1 MGRKSAFSVRISA
14 MIIASVIAVFNH
26 GALLH
31 MHMSSA
37 LGRAVD
43 GYIVLIHYR
52 SKIMDTPFAQW
63 PALMNLNVGYGKL
76 LFAGLDSPSSFMRC
90 LYEDSIHG
98 AYMSKA
104 WKGIGIIGRHRMR
117 RSVGMLAS
125 VTKHGSSLKI
135 PVWIVQK
142 GAVSCHFHTFLAV
155 VSAVL
160 GLWADGG

>member
-1 MGRKSAFSVRISA
+1 MSRGSAFPVRLGT

-63 PALMNLNVGYGKL
+63 PALMNPSVGYGKL
-76 LFAGLDSPSSFMRC
+76 LFAGIGRPSSFMGC
-90 LYEDSIHG
+90 LYEDGIHG

-125 VTKHGSSLKI
+125 VTKHGSSLKT
-135 PVWIVQK
+135 P
-142 GAVSCHFHTFLAV
+142 F
-155 VSAVL
+155 
-160 GLWADGG
+160 

>member
-1 MGRKSAFSVRISA
+1 MSRGSAFPVRISA

-43 GYIVLIHYR
+43 GCTVLIHYR
-52 SKIMDTPFAQW
+52 VRAFMDTPFAQW

-76 LFAGLDSPSSFMRC
+76 LFAGIGGSSSFMRC

-98 AYMSKA
+98 VYMSEA
-104 WKGIGIIGRHRMR
+104 WKDIGMISRRRMR
-117 RSVGMLAS
+117 KSMSALAS
-125 VTKHGSSLKI
+125 ATKHGSSLKT
-135 PVWIVQK
+135 P
-142 GAVSCHFHTFLAV
+142 F
-155 VSAVL
+155 
-160 GLWADGG
+160 